1 MENVDGYLII
11 AKNLALEYAPR
22 LFFALVVLI
31 VGLWVIKFLVKLVRR
46 ALEHKAVDD
55 TLEGFLGGLISWI
68 LKIILFVV
76 VGSMLGIATTSFVA
90 LLGAG
95 GLAIGLALQ
104 GSLANFA
111 GGVLILL
118 FKPYKVGDRIESM
131 GRTGLVKEIQ
141 IFHTTIITLDNRT
154 IILPN
159 GPIMNADIVNY
170 MKAGIIRVDLTV
182 GISYE
187 SEIQKARNLLLDVM
201 HNHPKVLK
209 EPEPV
214 VVVTELADSSVNLGV
229 RPYCNPEDYNAVYVE
244 VLESSKLALDQG
256 GVTIPFP
263 QMDVHL
269 DKLSIDN

>member
-1 MENVDGYLII
+1 ML
-11 AKNLALEYAPR
+11 
-22 LFFALVVLI
+22 FALLVLI
-31 VGLWVIKFLVKLVRR
+31 VGLWLIKFIVNLVKK
-46 ALEHKAVDD
+46 ALTHKAVDP
-55 TLEGFLGGLISWI
+55 TLEVFLGNLISWA

-76 VGSMLGIATTSFVA
+76 VGSMLGIATTSLVA

-118 FKPYKVGDRIESM
+118 FKPYKVGDRIEAM
-131 GRTGLVKEIQ
+131 GRTGEVSEIG
-141 IFHTTIITLDNRT
+141 IFHTTIVTLDKRT

-159 GPIMNADIVNY
+159 GPVMNADIVNY
-170 MKAGIIRVDLTV
+170 MKKGILRVDLV
-182 GISYE
+182 IGISYE

-201 HNHPKVLK
+201 HSHPKVLK
-209 EPEPV
+209 DPEPV
-214 VVVTELADSSVNLGV
+214 VVVTDLADSSVNLGV
-229 RPYCNPEDYNAVYVE
+229 RPHCKPEDYAAVYVE
-244 VLESSKLALDQG
+244 VLEAGKKALDEG

-269 DKLSIDN
+269 DN

>member
-1 MENVDGYLII
+1 MENIDSYIEI
-11 AKNLALEYAPR
+11 AKNLALEYGPSIFWALLV
-22 LFFALVVLI
+22 LFI
-31 VGLWVIKFLVKLVRR
+31 GLRVIKFILNLVKK
-46 ALEHKAVDD
+46 ALQHEAVDR
-55 TLEGFLGGLISWI
+55 TLEVFLGGLVSWI
-68 LKIILFVV
+68 LKIILFIV
-76 VGSMLGIATTSFVA
+76 VGSMLGLATTSFVA

-118 FKPYKVGDRIESM
+118 FKPYKVGDRIQTM
-131 GRTGLVKEIQ
+131 GRTGEVTDIQ
-141 IFHTTIITLDNRT
+141 IFHTTMVTLDSRT

-170 MKAGIIRVDLTV
+170 MKEGTIRVDLTV

-187 SEIQKARNLLLDVM
+187 SDIQKARNLMLDVM

-209 EPEPV
+209 DPEPV
-214 VVVTELADSSVNLGV
+214 VVVTELADSAVNLSV
-229 RPYCNPEDYNAVYVE
+229 RPHCLPQDYSGVFVE
-244 VLESSKLALDQG
+244 VLEACKLALDQG
-256 GVTIPFP
+256 GITIPFP

-269 DKLSIDN
+269 DR